1 MLPASRHLLCS
12 LLTASLMFAAGAGL
26 SQMQSPP
33 SASAPPEN
41 AGAPGGFNFEILVR
55 GLQSTPGCL
64 GTDVAQFQSGKLAIF
79 AWFENKAAAVR
90 WYNHPAHKGAMR
102 GFFPDGGLSGADDVP
117 LAHIADDAGP
127 LLVIATL
134 TPNRQ
139 GGAGQPPL
147 AQISIEHYQPMPG
160 GIAIGGRLSP
170 GDMQVPHLREFA
182 DFQTLQ
188 R

>member
-1 MLPASRHLLCS
+1 MHTPGRNLLCS
-12 LLTASLMFAAGAGL
+12 LLTVSLLFAAGAGL
-26 SQMQSPP
+26 IPAQSPP
-33 SASAPPEN
+33 ASPTETGGN
-41 AGAPGGFNFEILVR
+41 GGFNVDILVR

-79 AWFENKAAAVR
+79 AWFENKAAARR
-90 WYNHPAHKGAMR
+90 WYDHPAHKGAMR
-102 GFFPDGGLSGADDVP
+102 GFFPQGGLSGADDVP
-117 LAHIADDAGP
+117 LAHIADDTGP

-134 TPNRQ
+134 TPNRE
-139 GGAGQPPL
+139 GGPGQPPL

-170 GDMQVPHLREFA
+170 SGMQVPHLREFA
-182 DFQTLQ
+182 SFQAIE